1 MASNEGEVV
10 GQQPNIELEI
20 TDLPRPEPAPAAA
33 RRWSPKRP
41 GDLHAP
47 ADVPWG
53 GAYGTTG
60 PDAGFALRMVAQRDL
75 DLADGEHLANT
86 EAIVTAVA
94 AARASHLGRA
104 PTSGDVDAA
113 LLLVGLA
120 AEGLPVSVVSGLAD
134 QRKQWG
140 AGAGHDPRRARKVVA
155 GIPLDILAADPAVV
169 RKRMASGEVLVSA

>member
-1 MASNEGEVV
+1 V

-20 TDLPRPEPAPAAA
+20 SDLPRPEPAPAAA
-33 RRWSPKRP
+33 RRWSPNRP
-41 GDLHAP
+41 GDLHTP
-47 ADVPWG
+47 DEVPWG

-60 PDAGFALRMVAQRDL
+60 PDTGFALRMVAQRDL
-75 DLADGEHLANT
+75 GLAEGEHRENA

-104 PTSGDVDAA
+104 PTSRDIDAA
-113 LLLVGLA
+113 LLLLGLA
-120 AEGLPVSVVSGLAD
+120 PEDLPDGVVSGLAEK
-134 QRKQWG
+134 RKRWG

-155 GIPLDILAADPAVV
+155 GIPMDILAADPMVV